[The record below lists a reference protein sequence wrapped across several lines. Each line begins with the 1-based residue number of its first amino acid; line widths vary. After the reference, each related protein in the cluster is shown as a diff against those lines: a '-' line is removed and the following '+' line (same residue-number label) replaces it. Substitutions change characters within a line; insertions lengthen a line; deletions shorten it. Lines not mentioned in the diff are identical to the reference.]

1 MENNRIEKMVYN
13 YLDSIV
19 GGNPVLKKEKVIDR
33 YWSNRIPVEN
43 FYVNGVKVGVR
54 KYRDNGVFME
64 RGIRL
69 SIMDLFDL
77 DTMGSYFYFR
87 SWINKL
93 ERDDR

>member
-1 MENNRIEKMVYN
+1 MIGIEKMVYN

-19 GGNPVLKKEKVIDR
+19 GGNPVLTKEKVIDR
-33 YWSNRIPVEN
+33 YWSNRYVEN

-54 KYRDNGVFME
+54 KYRDNGVSME
-64 RGIRL
+64 HGIRL

-77 DTMGSYFYFR
+77 GIMDSYLYFR

-93 ERDDR
+93 EKDDR